1 MNRKILSSKTG
12 NSGFTL
18 IELMVA
24 IAIVGILASIA
35 IPSYLDSVRKS
46 RRKAAAVCLVEH
58 AQFME
63 RFYTTNLR
71 YTGAVLPAFGC
82 ANDLNTSYTFALNG
96 APTATTYALLAT
108 AIGGQAAGDT
118 LCGNLGLDQTGAKSE
133 TGTAA
138 NANECWVR

>member
-1 MNRKILSSKTG
+1 MTSVSRQAIVKSP
-12 NSGFTL
+12 GFTL
-18 IELMVA
+18 IELVVVV
-24 IAIVGILASIA
+24 AIVGILAAIA
-35 IPSYLDSVRKS
+35 IPSYQESILKS

-63 RFYTTNLR
+63 RFYTTNLS
-71 YTGAVLPAFGC
+71 YTGAALPALGC
-82 ANDLNTSYTFALNG
+82 ANDLNDSYTFALNG
-96 APTATTYALLAT
+96 VPTATTYSVLAT